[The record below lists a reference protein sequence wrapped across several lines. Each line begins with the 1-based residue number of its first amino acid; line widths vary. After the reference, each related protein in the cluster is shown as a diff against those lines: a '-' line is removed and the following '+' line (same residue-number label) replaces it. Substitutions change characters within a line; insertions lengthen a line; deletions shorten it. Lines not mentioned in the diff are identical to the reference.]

1 MTTKTK
7 LSSVAKGLALT
18 VLYPAAFAHVA
29 GKRISRFTRERFSS
43 PSKNSGG
50 SEPCRARALQPPYN
64 DLW

>member
-18 VLYPAAFAHVA
+18 VLYPVAFAYVA

-43 PSKNSGG
+43 LSKNYGS
-50 SEPCRARALQPPYN
+50 SEPCRARVLQ
-64 DLW
+64 